1 MKKITNPAQWLLLS
15 AMVMLTASC
24 ADLKLVSMDS
34 TTQIND
40 LRDFDRD
47 GVIEA
52 REECD
57 ETLTGSTINNV
68 GCGQSMPANQSML
81 LDIKFA
87 NNSSEIPVSDFGQIE
102 QVAVFLEKYP
112 NSQVVIEGHTSK
124 VGSQELNQKLS
135 EQRALALAAAL
146 VNEFSISQSRVAT
159 VGYGFSRPKNFGD
172 SDDDHA
178 INRRI
183 VAELSGKRQV
193 NDMIWTI
200 YTVDDIE

>member
-1 MKKITNPAQWLLLS
+1 MKNITNPAQWLLLS
-15 AMVMLTASC
+15 AIVMLTASC

-34 TTQIND
+34 TSQIND
-40 LRDFDRD
+40 LRDLDRD

-52 REECD
+52 REQCD

-87 NNSSEIPVSDFGQIE
+87 NNSSEIPVSDYGQIE
-102 QVAVFLEKYP
+102 QVANFLEKYP
-112 NSQVVIEGHTSK
+112 NSQVIIEGHTSK
-124 VGSQELNQKLS
+124 VGSAVLNQQLS
-135 EQRALALAAAL
+135 EQRALALAAVL

-159 VGYGFSRPKNFGD
+159 VGYGFSRPKSFGD
-172 SDDDHA
+172 SDEDHA